1 MALFLFPYLCSMISD
16 KITLKQVNKFIP
28 NTLMEHLGMEFT
40 AIGPDYLTATMP
52 VNKNVHQPMGIL
64 HGGASVA
71 LAETVGSAASNLII
85 DHKVEYCVGLDIN
98 ANHIRSV
105 KEGIVTGTAKAI
117 HLGRKTHIWQIE
129 IVNEEGKLVCTSRLT
144 MAVIKK

>member
-1 MALFLFPYLCSMISD
+1 
-16 KITLKQVNKFIP
+16 
-28 NTLMEHLGMEFT
+28 MEFT
-40 AIGPDYLTATMP
+40 AIGRDYLTATMP

-71 LAETVGSAASNLII
+71 LAETVGSAASNLMI